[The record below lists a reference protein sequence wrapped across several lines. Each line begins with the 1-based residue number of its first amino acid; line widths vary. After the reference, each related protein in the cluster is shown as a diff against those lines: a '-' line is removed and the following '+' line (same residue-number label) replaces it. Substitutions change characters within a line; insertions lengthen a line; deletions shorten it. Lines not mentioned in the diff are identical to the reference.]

1 MSLIIG
7 IIVNAA
13 YTIGTSG
20 TIPTAIVERISDFQ
34 ANKDN
39 AAATARIISR
49 GFASFGTRLMK
60 ATGTIRTASVRR
72 LAWRTAALRCPD
84 SRGRLF
90 STESAIRSATGGI
103 IAIMYTSS
111 LLLMSEYGM
120 STARIQ
126 LI

>member
-60 ATGTIRTASVRR
+60 ATGTIRTASVTSVR
-72 LAWRTAALRCPD
+72 AGF
-84 SRGRLF
+84 SRSRPAKAGPH
-90 STESAIRSATGGI
+90 TSAIISATGGI

-111 LLLMSEYGM
+111 LLLMSEY
-120 STARIQ
+120 R
-126 LI
+126 